1 MSGLSKLG
9 DLTCWRE
16 KLFSLSLQ
24 FSRSLPLLVKDTCD
38 LSVEGDLLIDR
49 RKTDLSSADFWNG
62 VGFIGEGCVRGGDNC
77 D

>member
-24 FSRSLPLLVKDTCD
+24 FSRSLPLLVKGTCD
-38 LSVEGDLLIDR
+38 LSVEGDLLIAQ
-49 RKTDLSSADFWNG
+49 RKADLSSADF
-62 VGFIGEGCVRGGDNC
+62 
-77 D
+77 